1 MTTTMPLDL
10 DHCTVGEIAARLPG
24 ATDILRRYR
33 IDFCCGGQRS
43 LREACAQR
51 DTDPARVIEEL
62 QRLATGMHTAV
73 APAEPTDLIEHILQ
87 RYHEV
92 HRQQLPELIRLANKV
107 EAVHAGH
114 ALVPAGLAQ
123 HLQTMQAELL
133 AHMEKE
139 EQVLF
144 PLLAA
149 GGSPMA
155 RFPIGVMRQE
165 HDMHAAQL
173 RRLHEL
179 THDLT
184 LPEDACH
191 TWRALYR
198 TLQQFVDDLMQHI
211 HLENN
216 VLFPRFEAA

>member
-1 MTTTMPLDL
+1 TTTMPLDLDL

-92 HRQQLPELIRLANKV
+92 HRQQLPELIRLANK
-107 EAVHAGH
+107 
-114 ALVPAGLAQ
+114 
-123 HLQTMQAELL
+123 
-133 AHMEKE
+133 
-139 EQVLF
+139 
-144 PLLAA
+144 
-149 GGSPMA
+149 
-155 RFPIGVMRQE
+155 
-165 HDMHAAQL
+165 
-173 RRLHEL
+173 
-179 THDLT
+179 
-184 LPEDACH
+184 
-191 TWRALYR
+191 
-198 TLQQFVDDLMQHI
+198 
-211 HLENN
+211 
-216 VLFPRFEAA
+216 